1 MKVKI
6 IAEGQNSSS
15 FMESLK
21 GENSLDEL
29 IESVNAMLQKNHAN
43 TQSSENTELKSDSQV
58 ENQNNK
64 NNNFKM

>member
-43 TQSSENTELKSDSQV
+43 TQSRENTELKSDSQV